1 MSGLRNTDT
10 ERPEALLVGAWAKGQ
25 DTLLGQLEESFLRVT
40 GKIILDQAQVG
51 VWSDG
56 LRGVV
61 EMGLLLFYFPCI

>member
-1 MSGLRNTDT
+1 M
-10 ERPEALLVGAWAKGQ
+10 
-25 DTLLGQLEESFLRVT
+25 T

-61 EMGLLLFYFPCI
+61 EMGLLLSMHLNCIHFLHESFLLRKKVIFNAINLNNKV